1 MTTSTPPHHTQ
12 HSTSVDDHLQQLA
25 QLEETL
31 NSALKGKASVVR
43 MVLICLLSRGHLL
56 IEDKPGLGK
65 TTLAKALAAAIGGQF
80 ARVQCTPDLLP
91 SDITGFNIYNQKD
104 HSFEFR
110 RGPVFSDICLAD
122 EINRATP
129 RTQSALLE
137 AMAERQVTIDSHCH
151 KLPEQFLVIATQNPS
166 EQHGTFPLPE
176 AQCDRFSM
184 KLSIGYPGQNDE
196 VAMLNS
202 AISKGEH
209 DEKKT
214 NRTSIFD
221 LATLAAIQKEVEQ
234 IDMQNILLDYM
245 VRFAH
250 ATREHPGLSLGIS
263 PRGLL
268 IWQRTAQAAAY
279 LARRSFVIPDDLQE
293 TAIPV
298 LSVRLGFEYEQGDA
312 LLEELLRTVPLPEF
326 TQK

>member
-1 MTTSTPPHHTQ
+1 MNNVSP
-12 HSTSVDDHLQQLA
+12 
-25 QLEETL
+25 
-31 NSALKGKASVVR
+31 NSAVADDLLADSFHRIERLEQALNNAIKGKKSVVR
-43 MVLICLLSRGHLL
+43 MVLVCLLSRGHLL

-65 TTLAKALAAAIGGQF
+65 TTLAKALAAGIGGHL

-104 HSFEFR
+104 YSFEFR
-110 RGPVFSDICLAD
+110 KGPVFSEICLAD

-137 AMAERQVTIDSHCH
+137 AMAERQVTIDNHSHQ
-151 KLPEQFLVIATQNPS
+151 LSQQFFVIATQNPS

-196 VAMLNS
+196 VAMLTS
-202 AISKGEH
+202 AITKPETMSEH
-209 DEKKT
+209 NKAEAILDLKT
-214 NRTSIFD
+214 LKAMQERI
-221 LATLAAIQKEVEQ
+221 EQ
-234 IDMQNILLDYM
+234 ISMQQILLDYM
-245 VRFAH
+245 VRFAQ
-250 ATREHPGLSLGIS
+250 ATREHPSLNLGIS

-268 IWQRTAQAAAY
+268 IWQRTAQASAFI
-279 LARRSFVIPDDLQE
+279 ARRDYVIPEDLQD

-298 LSVRLGFEYEQGDA
+298 LSVRLGFEHDQDHEV
-312 LLEELLRTVPLPEF
+312 LEELLQTVPLPEF
-326 TQK
+326 KPQ

>member
-1 MTTSTPPHHTQ
+1 MTITSPTTNGPLIA
-12 HSTSVDDHLQQLA
+12 VDEQLELIS

-31 NSALKGKASVVR
+31 NKALKGKTSVVR
-43 MVLICLLSRGHLL
+43 MVLVCLLSRGHLL

-65 TTLAKALAAAIGGQF
+65 TTLAKALAAAISGHF

-91 SDITGFNIYNQKD
+91 SDITGFNIFNQKD

-110 RGPVFSDICLAD
+110 KGPVFSDICLAD

-137 AMAERQVTIDSHCH
+137 AMAERQVTIDTHCH
-151 KLPEQFLVIATQNPS
+151 KLPPHFFVIATQNPS

-184 KLSIGYPGQNDE
+184 KLSIGYPGQIDE
-196 VAMLNS
+196 VAMLNA
-202 AISKGEH
+202 AIAKGEGE
-209 DEKKT
+209 DS
-214 NRTSIFD
+214 TSRRDSPLD
-221 LATLAAIQKEVEQ
+221 LKTLAVIQNQVEK
-234 IDMQNILLDYM
+234 IEMKSLLLDYM
-245 VRFAH
+245 VRFAK
-250 ATREHPGLSLGIS
+250 ATREHPGLNLGIS

-268 IWQRTAQAAAY
+268 IWQRTAQATAY
-279 LARRSFVIPDDLQE
+279 LARRSYVIPEDLQE
-293 TAIPV
+293 TALPV
-298 LSVRLGFEYEQGDA
+298 LSVRLGFEYDEGET

-326 TQK
+326 DHK